1 MARPRTPI
9 GTFGEI
15 AVETLPDGRGRAST
29 RFRDYDGQLRRVQA
43 TSSSPRA
50 AERKLKELLAERTKI
65 VGQGELSPASSFRH
79 LVDVWLAD
87 LDLEGGLAPSTRA
100 LYERN
105 MMQLVLPAFEHYAL
119 REISVHKVDRFI
131 KTLAKTKSYS
141 MAKQARTVLSLA
153 FGMAVR
159 YDAMRA
165 NPVRDTARL
174 RRPPGQALSLNV
186 EQIDRIRR
194 AVRGWRREQGLPG
207 PPPDGQLEDI
217 IEVMLGTSARIG
229 EVLAIRAAT
238 STPRQHPRRSGCAAR
253 SSRRPESPPIGNHT
267 PRPRRRPEPC
277 PCPPSPPRSC
287 GHGLSRIASDDPD
300 HLIFFSRNGT
310 PLTTN
315 NVRRRLR
322 AVLSDAGIDGVTPHS
337 FRRTVATVLDR
348 AGGADLAAEML
359 GHTSS
364 DITKKHYI
372 EPDEAVNPVTA
383 EILES
388 LAPRRTDGV
397 LSPEFVS
404 VTFLAQVHPVATSGW
419 RTSAQVRPRRGSFAA
434 GR

>member
-1 MARPRTPI
+1 VGRPRTPI

-15 AVETLPDGRGRAST
+15 TVERTRDGRARALT

-43 TSSSPRA
+43 TADTPKA
-50 AERKLKELLAERTKI
+50 AERKLKEMLAERHEQK
-65 VGQGELSPASSFRH
+65 VGQGDLTAASSFQH

-87 LDLEGGLAPSTRA
+87 LDLEDALAPSTRA

-105 MMQLVLPAFEHYAL
+105 MRQLVLPAFEHYAL
-119 REISVHKVDRFI
+119 REISVRKVDQFI

-153 FGMAVR
+153 FGLAVR
-159 YDAMRA
+159 YDAIRE

-174 RRPPGQALSLNV
+174 RKPPTQAMSLTV
-186 EQIDRIRR
+186 EQVEQIRR
-194 AVRGWRREQGLPG
+194 AVRGWRRGPGLPG
-207 PPPDGQLEDI
+207 PPPDGQLEQI

-229 EVLAIRAAT
+229 EVLAIRKCDVDVTTTPAKVRLCGTIVSPAGKPT
-238 STPRQHPRRSGCAAR
+238 HRQPHPKSMKSTRTVSVPSFTAEVLRQRLAS
-253 SSRRPESPPIGNHT
+253 
-267 PRPRRRPEPC
+267 
-277 PCPPSPPRSC
+277 
-287 GHGLSRIASDDPD
+287 IASEESD
-300 HLIFFSRNGT
+300 HLIFFTRNDT

-322 AVLSDAGIDGVTPHS
+322 AVMEEAGIHGVTPHS

-364 DITKKHYI
+364 TITKQHYI
-372 EPDEAVNPVTA
+372 QPDEAVDPVTA

-388 LAPRRTDGV
+388 LAPRRPMD
-397 LSPEFVS
+397 E
-404 VTFLAQVHPVATSGW
+404 
-419 RTSAQVRPRRGSFAA
+419 R
-434 GR
+434 